1 MPTQQRTIRKERT
14 IKGKSLH
21 TGEDVSLTIKPA
33 DIDQGLIFRRI
44 DLFGK
49 PEIVPLS
56 SNVTDLVRSTTIS
69 NGNAKVHTIEHV
81 LSALSGCGIDNVVI

>member
-49 PEIVPLS
+49 PEMPLYFLIVSKS
-56 SNVTDLVRSTTIS
+56 SLFIFLIFIRADGKNRRL
-69 NGNAKVHTIEHV
+69 
-81 LSALSGCGIDNVVI
+81 